1 MYFDLPKTGRHAK
14 NDDNQK
20 RSDYASDERMSEIR
34 DNVEDH
40 WGSPPILTPETL
52 AYILENQWVSDDNGS
67 ASDVNQINPRHIL
80 FTYKTMIVKD
90 EKE

>member
-1 MYFDLPKTGRHAK
+1 MYFDLPKTGRRTK
-14 NDDNQK
+14 NDNNQK

-40 WGSPPILTPETL
+40 RGSPPILTPETL

-67 ASDVNQINPRHIL
+67 ASNVN
-80 FTYKTMIVKD
+80 
-90 EKE
+90 